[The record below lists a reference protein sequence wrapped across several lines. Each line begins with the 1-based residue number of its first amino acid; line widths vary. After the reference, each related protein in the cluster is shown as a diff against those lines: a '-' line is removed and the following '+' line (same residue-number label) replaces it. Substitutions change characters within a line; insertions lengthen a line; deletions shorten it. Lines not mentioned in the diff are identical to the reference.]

1 MIGLLLFR
9 CHRSFIL
16 KIAVVDGATPFLLS
30 SALLRTIGAVIDTSK
45 DVMWCRRFNCSVSL
59 HLTDRGLFL
68 LDMKELL
75 QKAWNHHQMTTTVTS
90 PKAPLSCAS
99 MDSSNSMSEIGQKK
113 VISDRG
119 MQFCEVTDTPSFAN
133 PEMCHF
139 MDEDNP
145 SANPEVNRISRSDSH
160 SLVKHSSVTGQEVS
174 DKIIQPQRISPTIRV
189 ETSCA
194 SSSVD
199 FGQKHKGTKI
209 CDGLGHRSAV
219 DLLVPEPLRSVVKGV
234 SSEVLSCLPR
244 RRSVSWRPRGTTV
257 VKTACEPP
265 TSSSQ
270 SPVAPTFVKP
280 KAKTKGYPVTKEAH
294 PELPVPDSEEEEF
307 DMVDPSMTMYATQQL
322 DVAVLQERMLHM
334 EERFDPDH
342 AAHPESELSS
352 SEFPDWQLYAG
363 DVDCE
368 FAFGERFGSHSRE
381 KKSLSTVDQSIHH

>member
-1 MIGLLLFR
+1 MLTSDWAFVVPLSPKL
-9 CHRSFIL
+9 HL

-90 PKAPLSCAS
+90 QKAPLSCAS

-145 SANPEVNRISRSDSH
+145 SANSEVNRKSRSDSH
-160 SLVKHSSVTGQEVS
+160 SVVRHSSVTGQEVP
-174 DKIIQPQRISPTIRV
+174 DKIIQPQRISPIIRV

-194 SSSVD
+194 SSSHV
-199 FGQKHKGTKI
+199 FGRPSSKSSDGCPCDSSPRHDVGGTREPS
-209 CDGLGHRSAV
+209 GGFLGRS
-219 DLLVPEPLRSVVKGV
+219 
-234 SSEVLSCLPR
+234 
-244 RRSVSWRPRGTTV
+244 
-257 VKTACEPP
+257 
-265 TSSSQ
+265 
-270 SPVAPTFVKP
+270 
-280 KAKTKGYPVTKEAH
+280 TKE
-294 PELPVPDSEEEEF
+294 
-307 DMVDPSMTMYATQQL
+307 
-322 DVAVLQERMLHM
+322 
-334 EERFDPDH
+334 
-342 AAHPESELSS
+342 
-352 SEFPDWQLYAG
+352 
-363 DVDCE
+363 
-368 FAFGERFGSHSRE
+368 
-381 KKSLSTVDQSIHH
+381 KSL